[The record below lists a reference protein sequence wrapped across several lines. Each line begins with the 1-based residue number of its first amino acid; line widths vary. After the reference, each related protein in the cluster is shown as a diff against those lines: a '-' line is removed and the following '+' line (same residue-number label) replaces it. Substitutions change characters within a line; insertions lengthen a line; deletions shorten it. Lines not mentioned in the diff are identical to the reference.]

1 MAVRIWL
8 WVSVLATVA
17 GWGLSAAGQL
27 NRSGYAVVIVA
38 AVLGFSGTLLGW
50 RGCASPLRRNARPG
64 CRPAAGRAAIGLG
77 WRRFRRRFRRPLPF
91 CFAAL
96 AALVLLGGVLYPPT
110 THTAFTYRIPRVL
123 HWLAEGRWHWIHT
136 ISPRLNDRACGMEWL
151 SAPLL
156 LFTKS
161 DRTLFLLNL
170 VPFLLLPG
178 LIFSVFSRLGVRP
191 RVAWHWMWLA
201 PTGYTFLLQ
210 AGSAA
215 NDAFPTV
222 YALAAV
228 DFGCRAWVSRR
239 PGELWLSLL
248 SAALLTG
255 AKASNLPLLLP
266 WAVLVAASVSGRSR
280 PVAGIKAR
288 DASRG
293 LLQSAESGKP
303 RPAARLTGRPAAT
316 GGVLLLAA
324 TVSFLPTAALN
335 LHYCG
340 DWSGL
345 HLERAGM
352 EMKNPWVGLWGNGFL
367 LLLHNLAPPVFPA
380 ASWWN
385 TSALSLLPPALARPL
400 EANFENGFQQVK
412 ELPTE
417 DWAGLGFGLSVLVL
431 VSFLAGLA
439 GARRTTCHF
448 LARFIPAT
456 RRSLSPPEG
465 RTDVAAPVFRRDALP
480 TRLRW
485 GVMIAAWMAL
495 AAYCVKSGMNDGA
508 RLISPYYPLLLP
520 LLLLSPRQSAIVRRR
535 WWRWLAGAVVGLAFL
550 VLALTPGRPL
560 WPAQAV
566 LSKARASHPGQRLL
580 ARALNV
586 YAVYA
591 GRSDPLANVRAL
603 LPPGL
608 RVVGFL
614 ADGNDIDISLW
625 RPFFER
631 RVEHVLL
638 GEAGA
643 AIRQRH
649 IRYVVVGGAFLASQQ
664 TTLADWQRRT
674 GADLVASTTATLLVA
689 EGPQA
694 WYVVR
699 LRDGR
704 GGELD

>member
-1 MAVRIWL
+1 MAVRLWL
-8 WVSVLATVA
+8 WVSVLASAA

-27 NRSGYAVVIVA
+27 NRAGYAVVIVA
-38 AVLGFSGTLLGW
+38 AVLGFTGNLLGW
-50 RGCASPLRRNARPG
+50 WGRGSRPGRSGRPG
-64 CRPAAGRAAIGLG
+64 CGPLTRRAAIGAG

-96 AALVLLGGVLYPPT
+96 AALVFLGGALYPPS

-136 ISPRLNDRACGMEWL
+136 ISPRLNDRACGIEWL

-161 DRTLFLLNL
+161 DRTLFLLNF

-178 LIFSVFSRLGVRP
+178 LIFSVFTRLGVRP

-239 PGELWLSLL
+239 PGDLCLSLL

-266 WAVLVAASVSGRSR
+266 WAILVAARLSGGSMPAS
-280 PVAGIKAR
+280 PVKVKESWR
-288 DASRG
+288 R
-293 LLQSAESGKP
+293 LLQSAVSGESM
-303 RPAARLTGRPAAT
+303 PAPPLKGRLAAT

-335 LHYCG
+335 LYYCG

-345 HLERAGM
+345 RLERAGM
-352 EMKNPWVGLWGNGFL
+352 KMDNPWVGLWGNGFL
-367 LLLHNLAPPVFPA
+367 LLLHNLVPPLFPA
-380 ASWWN
+380 AGWWN
-385 TSALSLLPPALARPL
+385 TSAPSLLPPALARPL
-400 EANFENGFQQVK
+400 EANFENGYIQLK

-417 DWAGLGFGLSVLVL
+417 DWAGLGFGLSALVL
-431 VSFLAGLA
+431 VSFLAGTRCSTFHL
-439 GARRTTCHF
+439 
-448 LARFIPAT
+448 LARPFPAT
-456 RRSLSPPEG
+456 PRSVSRPG
-465 RTDVAAPVFRRDALP
+465 AAPVFGRDALP
-480 TRLRW
+480 ARLRW
-485 GVMIAAWMAL
+485 CVMVAAWVAL

-520 LLLLSPRQSAIVRRR
+520 LLLLGPRQSEIVRRR
-535 WWRWLAGAVVGLAFL
+535 WWRVMAGAALGLAFV
-550 VLALTPGRPL
+550 VLGLTPGRPL
-560 WPAQAV
+560 WPAHAV
-566 LSKARASHPGQRLL
+566 LSKALARHPGQPLL
-580 ARALNV
+580 ARAFTV

-591 GRSDPLANVRAL
+591 ARSDPLANVRAL

-625 RPFFER
+625 RPYFER

-638 GEAGA
+638 SDAGA
-643 AIRQRH
+643 ALRQRH
-649 IRYVVVGGAFLASQQ
+649 IRYLVVGGAFLASQQ
-664 TTLADWQRRT
+664 TTLADWQRRA

-694 WYVVR
+694 WHVVR
-699 LRDGR
+699 LRD
-704 GGELD
+704 

>member
-8 WVSVLATVA
+8 WVSVLASVA
-17 GWGLSAAGQL
+17 GWGLSGAGQL
-27 NRSGYAVVIVA
+27 NRTGYAVVIVA
-38 AVLGFSGTLLGW
+38 ALLGFTGRSSGWWGR
-50 RGCASPLRRNARPG
+50 RGPPRGSARRG
-64 CRPAAGRAAIGLG
+64 CRPVTGRAAISRA
-77 WRRFRRRFRRPLPF
+77 WRRLRRRLRRPLPC

-96 AALVLLGGVLYPPT
+96 GALVLLGGLLYPPT
-110 THTAFTYRIPRVL
+110 NHTALTYRIPRVL

-136 ISPRLNDRACGMEWL
+136 ISPRLNDRACGIEWL

-161 DRTLFLLNL
+161 DRTLFLLNF

-191 RVAWHWMWLA
+191 RVAWHWMWLV

-239 PGELWLSLL
+239 PDEVWLSLL

-266 WAVLVAASVSGRSR
+266 WAILVAAM
-280 PVAGIKAR
+280 
-288 DASRG
+288 ASRG
-293 LLQSAESGKP
+293 SIPAGRIKVGDSSCRP
-303 RPAARLTGRPAAT
+303 RPSAVSSEPVPEPRRKGRLAAT

-345 HLERAGM
+345 RLERAGM
-352 EMKNPWVGLWGNGFL
+352 KMKNPWVGLWGNAL
-367 LLLHNLAPPVFPA
+367 LLLFHNLVPPFFPA
-380 ASWWN
+380 ATWWN
-385 TSALSLLPPALARPL
+385 RSALSLLPPALARPL

-417 DWAGLGFGLSVLVL
+417 DRAGFGFGLSVLVL
-431 VSFLAGLA
+431 VSLLAGLA
-439 GARRTTCHF
+439 GARGTKFRV
-448 LARFIPAT
+448 LARLLPAT
-456 RRSLSPPEG
+456 RRSMSRPEQ
-465 RTDVAAPVFRRDALP
+465 VAAAAAPVFGREALP
-480 TRLRW
+480 SRLRW
-485 GVMIAAWMAL
+485 CVMVAAWVAL
-495 AAYCVKSGMNDGA
+495 GVYCAKSGMQDMA

-520 LLLLSPRQSAIVRRR
+520 LLLLNPRQSELVRRG
-535 WWRWLAGAVVGLAFL
+535 WWRVMAGAALGLALL
-550 VLALTPGRPL
+550 VLVLTPARPL

-566 LSKARASHPGQRLL
+566 LSRALASHPGQPLL
-580 ARALNV
+580 ARALEVYTV
-586 YAVYA
+586 YAA
-591 GRSDPLANVRAL
+591 RSDPLAHVRAL

-608 RVVGFL
+608 SVVGFL

-625 RPFFER
+625 RPYFQR

-638 GEAGA
+638 AETGA

-649 IRYVVVGGAFLASQQ
+649 IRYLVVGGAFLASQH

-674 GADLVASTTATLLVA
+674 GADLVASTTATLQVT
-689 EGPQA
+689 EGPQS
-694 WYVVR
+694 WHVVR
-699 LRDGR
+699 LRD
-704 GGELD
+704 

>member
-1 MAVRIWL
+1 
-8 WVSVLATVA
+8 
-17 GWGLSAAGQL
+17 
-27 NRSGYAVVIVA
+27 
-38 AVLGFSGTLLGW
+38 
-50 RGCASPLRRNARPG
+50 
-64 CRPAAGRAAIGLG
+64 
-77 WRRFRRRFRRPLPF
+77 LPF

-110 THTAFTYRIPRVL
+110 THTALSYRIPRVL

-136 ISPRLNDRACGMEWL
+136 VNYRMNDRACGIEWL

-161 DRTLFLLNL
+161 DRGLFLLNFI
-170 VPFLLLPG
+170 PFLLLPG
-178 LIFSVFSRLGVRP
+178 LTFSVFSRLGVRP
-191 RVAWHWMWLA
+191 RVAWHWMWLL
-201 PTGYTFLLQ
+201 PSGYTFLLQ

-255 AKASNLPLLLP
+255 AKPSNLPLLLP
-266 WAVLVAASVSGRSR
+266 WAILVAASVSGRSMPAFR
-280 PVAGIKAR
+280 LKVR
-288 DASRG
+288 DSSRR
-293 LLQSAESGKP
+293 LLQSAVSGESV
-303 RPAARLTGRPAAT
+303 PAPCLKGRLAAT

-324 TVSFLPTAALN
+324 TVSFLPSAALN

-345 HLERAGM
+345 RLERAGM
-352 EMKNPWVGLWGNGFL
+352 DMKNPWVGLWGNGFL
-367 LLLHNLAPPVFPA
+367 LLLRNLVPPIFPA
-380 ASWWN
+380 AGWWN
-385 TSALSLLPPALARPL
+385 TSALSVLPPALARPL
-400 EANFENGFQQVK
+400 KANFENGFHELK

-439 GARRTTCHF
+439 RTRGTTF
-448 LARFIPAT
+448 RLLARLIPAL
-456 RRSLSPPEG
+456 RRRVCRPERG
-465 RTDVAAPVFRRDALP
+465 ADTAAAVFGRDALP

-485 GVMIAAWMAL
+485 CVMVAVWVAL
-495 AAYCVKSGMNDGA
+495 AAYCLKSGMNDGA

-520 LLLLSPRQSAIVRRR
+520 LLLLSPRQSEIVRRR
-535 WWRWLAGAVVGLAFL
+535 WWRVMAGAVLGLALL
-550 VLALTPGRPL
+550 VLVLTPGRPL

-566 LSKARASHPGQRLL
+566 LSKALASHPGQRLL

-586 YAVYA
+586 YVVYA

-614 ADGNDIDISLW
+614 ADGNDIDISL
-625 RPFFER
+625 RGPLFER
-631 RVEHVLL
+631 RVEDVLL
-638 GEAGA
+638 ADSGA

-649 IRYVVVGGAFLASQQ
+649 IRYLVVGGAFLASQH

-674 GADLVASTTATLLVA
+674 GADLVASTTATLLVH

-699 LRDGR
+699 LRD
-704 GGELD
+704 

>member
-1 MAVRIWL
+1 MTAVRIWL
-8 WVSVLATVA
+8 WVSVLASLA

-38 AVLGFSGTLLGW
+38 AVLGFTGTFSGWWG
-50 RGCASPLRRNARPG
+50 RGGPPRRSARPG
-64 CRPAAGRAAIGLG
+64 RKPVARRAAIRAG
-77 WRRFRRRFRRPLPF
+77 WRRLRRRFRRPLPF

-96 AALVLLGGVLYPPT
+96 AALVLLEGVLYPPT

-136 ISPRLNDRACGMEWL
+136 VSPRMNDRACGIEWL

-161 DRTLFLLNL
+161 DRTLFLLNF

-191 RVAWHWMWLA
+191 RVAWHWMWLV

-248 SAALLTG
+248 SAALMTG

-266 WAVLVAASVSGRSR
+266 WAILVAAGVCGGCMPASRNKPRDSSGR
-280 PVAGIKAR
+280 
-288 DASRG
+288 
-293 LLQSAESGKP
+293 LLQSALSGESV
-303 RPAARLTGRPAAT
+303 PAPPLKGRLAAT

-335 LHYCG
+335 LYYCG
-340 DWSGL
+340 EWSGL

-367 LLLHNLAPPVFPA
+367 LLLHNLAPPILPA
-380 ASWWN
+380 AGWWN
-385 TSALSLLPPALARPL
+385 ASALSVLPPALARPL

-431 VSFLAGLA
+431 VSVLA
-439 GARRTTCHF
+439 
-448 LARFIPAT
+448 AT
-456 RRSLSPPEG
+456 RRGRGRQRVEG
-465 RTDVAAPVFRRDALP
+465 RGSRVEGPKAGPRSLGPWVSWSFGL
-480 TRLRW
+480 LVSWSLVRW
-485 GVMIAAWMAL
+485 CVMAAAWVAL

-508 RLISPYYPLLLP
+508 RIISPYYPLLLP
-520 LLLLSPRQSAIVRRR
+520 LLLSSPRQSEIVRRR
-535 WWRWLAGAVVGLAFL
+535 WWRVMAGAVLGLAFL
-550 VLALTPGRPL
+550 VLVLTPGGPL
-560 WPAQAV
+560 WPAQTV
-566 LSKARASHPGQRLL
+566 LSRALASHPGQRLL
-580 ARALNV
+580 ARGLNV
-586 YAVYA
+586 YEVYA
-591 GRSDPLANVRAL
+591 ARSDPLANVRAL

-625 RPFFER
+625 RPYFER

-638 GEAGA
+638 AETGA

-649 IRYVVVGGAFLASQQ
+649 IRYLVVGGAFLASQQ
-664 TTLADWQRRT
+664 TALADWQRRT
-674 GADLVASTTATLLVA
+674 GADLVASTTATLLVT

-694 WYVVR
+694 WYVLR
-699 LRDGR
+699 LRD
-704 GGELD
+704 

>member
-1 MAVRIWL
+1 L
-8 WVSVLATVA
+8 
-17 GWGLSAAGQL
+17 
-27 NRSGYAVVIVA
+27 
-38 AVLGFSGTLLGW
+38 
-50 RGCASPLRRNARPG
+50 
-64 CRPAAGRAAIGLG
+64 
-77 WRRFRRRFRRPLPF
+77 

-96 AALVLLGGVLYPPT
+96 AALVLLGGLLYPPS

-123 HWLAEGRWHWIHT
+123 HWLAEGRWHWIHS

-161 DRTLFLLNL
+161 DRALFLLNF

-191 RVAWHWMWLA
+191 RVAWHWMWLV
-201 PTGYTFLLQ
+201 PTGYTFVVQ

-266 WAVLVAASVSGRSR
+266 WAILVAARLSDGAMPASR
-280 PVAGIKAR
+280 IKVG
-288 DASRG
+288 DSSRG
-293 LLQSAESGKP
+293 LLQSAVSGESVPAP
-303 RPAARLTGRPAAT
+303 RLQGRLAAT
-316 GGVLLLAA
+316 VGVLLLAA

-345 HLERAGM
+345 RLERAGM

-367 LLLHNLAPPVFPA
+367 LLLHNLVPPIFPA
-380 ASWWN
+380 AGWWN
-385 TSALSLLPPALARPL
+385 TSALSVLPPALARPL
-400 EANFENGFQQVK
+400 EANFENGFHQVK

-431 VSFLAGLA
+431 VSLVAGLA
-439 GARRTTCHF
+439 GRRCTTFHL
-448 LARFIPAT
+448 LARLIPAT
-456 RRSLSPPEG
+456 RRSVSRPERG
-465 RTDVAAPVFRRDALP
+465 AEAAAPVFGRAALP

-485 GVMIAAWMAL
+485 CVMVGAWVAL
-495 AAYCVKSGMNDGA
+495 VAYCVKSGMQDGA

-520 LLLLSPRQSAIVRRR
+520 LLLLSPRQSEIVRRR
-535 WWRWLAGAVVGLAFL
+535 WWRVMAGAGLGLALL
-550 VLALTPGRPL
+550 VLVLTPGRPL
-560 WPAQAV
+560 WPAQGV
-566 LSKARASHPGQRLL
+566 LSKALASHPGQRLL
-580 ARALNV
+580 GRALNV

-591 GRSDPLANVRAL
+591 ARSDPLANVRAL

-638 GEAGA
+638 AEAGA

-649 IRYVVVGGAFLASQQ
+649 IRYLVVGGAFLASQQ

-674 GADLVASTTATLLVA
+674 GAELVASTTATLLVA
-689 EGPQA
+689 QGPQA

-699 LRDGR
+699 LRD
-704 GGELD
+704 

>member
-1 MAVRIWL
+1 M
-8 WVSVLATVA
+8 
-17 GWGLSAAGQL
+17 SAMGQL
-27 NRSGYAVVIVA
+27 NRRGYAVVIIVA
-38 AVLGFSGTLLGW
+38 AVVGLTGRAFGW
-50 RGCASPLRRNARPG
+50 WVRGCLPERTARLG
-64 CRPAAGRAAIGLG
+64 CRLAARRVAIGPG
-77 WRRFRRRFRRPLPF
+77 WQRFRRRFRRPLPF

-96 AALVLLGGVLYPPT
+96 AALVLLGAVLYPPT

-123 HWLAEGRWHWIHT
+123 HWLTAGRWHWIHT
-136 ISPRLNDRACGMEWL
+136 ISPRLNDRACGIEWL

-161 DRTLFLLNL
+161 DRLLFLLNF

-178 LIFSVFSRLGVRP
+178 LVFSVFSRLGVRP

-228 DFGCRAWVSRR
+228 HFGCRAWVSRR
-239 PGELWLSLL
+239 PGDLWLSLL
-248 SAALLTG
+248 SAGLLTG

-266 WAVLVAASVSGRSR
+266 CGVLLAAGVCREFVCASLSKVRDAPGHLPPPAMSGE
-280 PVAGIKAR
+280 PVAGPCLWGRVAI
-288 DASRG
+288 
-293 LLQSAESGKP
+293 
-303 RPAARLTGRPAAT
+303 TGA
-316 GGVLLLAA
+316 VLLLAA
-324 TVSFLPTAALN
+324 SVSFLPTAALN
-335 LHYCG
+335 RHYCG

-345 HLERAGM
+345 RLERPGM
-352 EMKNPWVGLWGNGFL
+352 AMKNPWVGLWGNGFL
-367 LLLHNLAPPVFPA
+367 LLLQNLVPPIFPA
-380 ASWWN
+380 AGWWN
-385 TSALSLLPPALARPL
+385 VSALSLLPPALVRPL
-400 EANFENGFQQVK
+400 EANFENGFHQLK

-431 VSFLAGLA
+431 ASFAAGLA
-439 GARRTTCHF
+439 GTCRAGSHRSAR
-448 LARFIPAT
+448 LVPAT
-456 RRSLSPPEG
+456 SPSACVPERG
-465 RTDVAAPVFRRDALP
+465 AEGAAPVCGRDALP
-480 TRLRW
+480 RRLRW
-485 GVMIAAWMAL
+485 CVLLAVWVAL
-495 AAYCVKSGMNDGA
+495 GAYCVKSGMCDGA

-520 LLLLSPRQSAIVRRR
+520 SLLLSPRQAELVRRG
-535 WWRWLAGAVVGLAFL
+535 WWRAVAGAGLGLAFL

-566 LSKARASHPGQRLL
+566 LSKALAAHPGQRLL

-591 GRSDPLANVRAL
+591 GRSDPLAHVRAL

-608 RVVGFL
+608 KVVGFL

-625 RPFFER
+625 RPYFER

-638 GEAGA
+638 TDTGA
-643 AIRQRH
+643 AIRRRH
-649 IRYVVVGGAFLASQQ
+649 IRYVVVGGAFLAAQH
-664 TTLADWQRRT
+664 TTLADWQQRT
-674 GADLVASTTATLLVA
+674 RADLVAGTTATLLVA

-699 LRDGR
+699 MRD
-704 GGELD
+704 